1 MGWLDGKR
9 ALVAG
14 AGSGIGRAVLAAF
27 VSEGARV
34 GARERDEAK
43 AARLAAELPDCVTAR
58 GDATVMADAR
68 AAVEA
73 VTSSFGGLDV
83 LVNCV
88 GIFDFYR
95 GLADLADDQLDA
107 AFDEMFAVN
116 VKSQLVTVR
125 AALPELRRAG
135 GSVVLTVS
143 TSGFYP
149 GRGGVLYVASKFAVR
164 GCVIALAHELA
175 PEVRVNGVAPGGT
188 LGTELTGPAS
198 LGLADRVLDAA
209 EGREEDLRRR
219 TPLRVALS
227 GADHAGS
234 YVFLASDR
242 ARGITGTSD
251 PGDAG
256 KIGRAVLADL
266 LPARR
271 PRYSARKVKCS
282 TSRYHLRDQDRDQ
295 DRPCQSVTISR
306 VQITIRVPPPDRPA
320 ARPRRASQPPPAG
333 PRPPLPDS
341 RRDQVTRIMASQ
353 PAQDWSGGELASR
366 LGVKPP
372 NLLTQLAEWTRL
384 GFLSKTGRGRY
395 ALPGPAGPAVTATN
409 GAGP

>member
-14 AGSGIGRAVLAAF
+14 AGSGIGRAVVDAF
-27 VSEGARV
+27 RAEGALV
-34 GARERDEAK
+34 AALELDPAKVAQLTDER
-43 AARLAAELPDCVTAR
+43 PDCVVNQ
-58 GDATVMADAR
+58 GDATSLAAAR

-73 VTSSFGGLDV
+73 ATRSFGGLDV

-95 GLADLADDQLDA
+95 GLTDIPDDQLDA

-198 LGLADRVLDAA
+198 LGLDGQVLGAA
-209 EGREEDLRRR
+209 AGREENLRSR
-219 TPLRVALS
+219 TPLRVAL
-227 GADHAGS
+227 GGEDHAGS

-242 ARGITGTSD
+242 ARGITGTVVHSD
-251 PGDAG
+251 GG
-256 KIGRAVLADL
+256 IGVR
-266 LPARR
+266 
-271 PRYSARKVKCS
+271 
-282 TSRYHLRDQDRDQ
+282 
-295 DRPCQSVTISR
+295 
-306 VQITIRVPPPDRPA
+306 
-320 ARPRRASQPPPAG
+320 
-333 PRPPLPDS
+333 
-341 RRDQVTRIMASQ
+341 
-353 PAQDWSGGELASR
+353 
-366 LGVKPP
+366 
-372 NLLTQLAEWTRL
+372 
-384 GFLSKTGRGRY
+384 
-395 ALPGPAGPAVTATN
+395 
-409 GAGP
+409 

>member
-14 AGSGIGRAVLAAF
+14 AGSGIGRAVLDAF
-27 VSEGARV
+27 RAENARV
-34 GARERDEAK
+34 GALELDPAK
-43 AARLAAELPDCVTAR
+43 AARLAADRPGCVVSQ
-58 GDATVMADAR
+58 GDATVLADAR

-73 VTSSFGGLDV
+73 ATQAFGGLDV

-95 GLADLADDQLDA
+95 GLADLADDELDA

-164 GCVIALAHELA
+164 GCVVALAHELA

-188 LGTELTGPAS
+188 LDTELTGPRS
-198 LGLADRVLDAA
+198 LGLAGRVLSAA
-209 EGREEDLRRR
+209 EGREHDLRRR
-219 TPLRVALS
+219 TPLRLALA
-227 GADHAGS
+227 GEDHAGS

-242 ARGITGTSD
+242 ARGITGTVVHSD
-251 PGDAG
+251 GG
-256 KIGRAVLADL
+256 IGVR
-266 LPARR
+266 
-271 PRYSARKVKCS
+271 
-282 TSRYHLRDQDRDQ
+282 
-295 DRPCQSVTISR
+295 
-306 VQITIRVPPPDRPA
+306 
-320 ARPRRASQPPPAG
+320 
-333 PRPPLPDS
+333 
-341 RRDQVTRIMASQ
+341 
-353 PAQDWSGGELASR
+353 
-366 LGVKPP
+366 
-372 NLLTQLAEWTRL
+372 
-384 GFLSKTGRGRY
+384 
-395 ALPGPAGPAVTATN
+395 
-409 GAGP
+409 